1 MNGDSYYGS
10 VKMQVGIDGMGV
22 YIPDNFWDSQ
32 KIAELSD
39 LPLWV
44 VEEKLGIKKKPMPG
58 PQDHTAAMGV
68 KAAIKAIKMANCDP
82 LEIDA
87 VIWNGSQH
95 KDYPIWLAGTYVAEQ
110 IGAKRAWSF
119 DMEAECGSMM
129 VGMKVAKSLITS
141 DPKINTILLVSG
153 YRNCDFVNYK
163 NSKTRFMCDLGAGGA
178 AMIIKRNASN
188 VILETVTITD
198 GTFSEDVVVPMG
210 GTKEPVNCEGIA
222 DGRGYLDVVN
232 PDSMKER
239 LDKLSMDNFVKVI
252 RMSVEQS
259 GYNVSDIDYLAIL
272 HMKRSAH
279 EEVLKRL
286 NLSSDKTIYL
296 ENYGH
301 TGQNDQVLSL
311 LLGLEE
317 GKVKDGD
324 LVVFVGAGIGYI
336 WSATTIVW
344 GKEKVHAKSSDI

>member
-1 MNGDSYYGS
+1 MIHITGS
-10 VKMQVGIDGMGV
+10 VKMDVGISGIGV
-22 YIPDNFWDSQ
+22 YIPNNFWDSQ

-39 LPLWV
+39 LPKWV
-44 VEEKLGIKKKPMPG
+44 VEEKLGIKRKPMPG
-58 PQDHTAAMGV
+58 PEDHPAHMGIEAA
-68 KAAIKAIKMANCDP
+68 KRAIEMAKCDAS
-82 LEIDA
+82 EIDV

-110 IGAKRAWSF
+110 ISAKHAWSF

-129 VGMKVAKSLITS
+129 VGMKIAKSLILS
-141 DPKINTILLVSG
+141 DPKINTVLLVSG

-163 NSKTRFMCDLGAGGA
+163 NPRTRFMYDLGAGGT
-178 AMIIKRNASN
+178 AMVIKRNAPN
-188 VILETVTITD
+188 AILETVTLTD

-210 GTKEPVNCEGIA
+210 GTKEPVNC
-222 DGRGYLDVVN
+222 DGLAKGKNYLDVVN
-232 PDSMKER
+232 PDSMKEK
-239 LDKLSMDNFVKVI
+239 LDAISMENFVKVI

-259 GYNVSDIDYLAIL
+259 GYTVSDIDYLAIL

-279 EEVLKRL
+279 DEVLKRL
-286 NLSSDKTIYL
+286 NLSNEKTIYL

-301 TGQNDQVLSL
+301 IGQNDQILSL
-311 LLGLEE
+311 SLGLDS

-324 LVVFVGAGIGYI
+324 VVVFVGAGIGYI

-344 GKEKVHAKSSDI
+344 GRRKAYGSSPNF